1 MATKAEPRRLTDA
14 DFGMAMARAG
24 GTLVLF
30 TAAWCKPCAR
40 SIEEAPAVAE
50 ACRMPVMIADIDA
63 APNAA
68 QAAVVR
74 NVPSLALY
82 RNGVLA
88 GLKVGQWPPAILQK
102 WVRDL
107 VKGEA

>member
-1 MATKAEPRRLTDA
+1 MTLRTLTDA
-14 DFGMAMARAG
+14 DFGTALARSG

-30 TAAWCKPCAR
+30 TAAWCKPCVR

-68 QAAVVR
+68 QAAGVCG
-74 NVPSLALY
+74 VPTLALY
-82 RNGVLA
+82 RDGVLA
-88 GLKVGQWPPAILQK
+88 AVKMAHWPPAILQK